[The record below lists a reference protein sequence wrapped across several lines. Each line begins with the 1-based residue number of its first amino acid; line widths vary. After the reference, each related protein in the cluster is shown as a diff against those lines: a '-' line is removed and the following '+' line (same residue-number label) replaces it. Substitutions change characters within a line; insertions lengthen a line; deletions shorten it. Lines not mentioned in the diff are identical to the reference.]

1 MKHKHNYSLAWVTI
15 AAILGLVLV
24 ATLCSCMKTEPEDE
38 NGTFDEVVV
47 FCADR
52 PVYAAKGLKAKEV
65 TVQRTRGGFIRIFV
79 PAVDSKGKIIGE
91 QCFEGAGLNIIKK
104 WK

>member
-15 AAILGLVLV
+15 TAIIGLVLV

-38 NGTFDEVVV
+38 NGIIDEVVIY
-47 FCADR
+47 CAAQPR
-52 PVYAAKGLKAKEV
+52 YVARGLKAKEV
-65 TVQRTRGGFIRIFV
+65 TVQSTRGGFIRIFV
-79 PAVDSKGKIIGE
+79 PAVDSKGKIIGK
-91 QCFEGAGLNIIKK
+91 QSFEGASLNIIKK